1 MELFFA
7 QLGIVGSIYVIGCI
21 IAFFISIY
29 LAIKEGHTGSNE
41 EIGMIVP
48 FTLCSWLTV
57 IISLVEY
64 IKTKRN
70 EKRK

>member
-29 LAIKEGHTGSNE
+29 LVIKEGYNDSNE
-41 EIGMIVP
+41 EIGMIIP
-48 FTLCSWLTV
+48 LTLCSCLTV

-70 EKRK
+70 EKGK

>member
-21 IAFFISIY
+21 IAFFISMY
-29 LAIKEGHTGSNE
+29 LVIREGHNDSNE

-48 FTLCSWLTV
+48 FTLCSWITV

-64 IKTKRN
+64 IKNK
-70 EKRK
+70 KK